1 MFLGA
6 LVALGT
12 LEPLEDSPLISLL
25 VSPEEIGRLHGGDEL
40 SLRRTEMKV
49 RKNEMKLRKKQIKV
63 PKNFFAPPWRIS
75 VFYRGIFDFLG
86 GVGSGSSEG
95 VEVLRRS

>member
-1 MFLGA
+1 M
-6 LVALGT
+6 ALGT

-49 RKNEMKLRKKQIKV
+49 RKNEMKLRKKDFEV
-63 PKNFFAPPWRIS
+63 PKNFSIPPWR
-75 VFYRGIFDFLG
+75 FGDLHR
-86 GVGSGSSEG
+86 G
-95 VEVLRRS
+95 VERFP

>member
-1 MFLGA
+1 M
-6 LVALGT
+6 ALGT

-49 RKNEMKLRKKQIKV
+49 RKNEMKLR
-63 PKNFFAPPWRIS
+63 
-75 VFYRGIFDFLG
+75 RGEETECPFRRCRRK
-86 GVGSGSSEG
+86 G
-95 VEVLRRS
+95 VEVR

>member
-1 MFLGA
+1 M
-6 LVALGT
+6 ALGT

-49 RKNEMKLRKKQIKV
+49 RKNEMKVRKNEMKLRKKDFEV
-63 PKNFFAPPWRIS
+63 PKNFSIPPWR
-75 VFYRGIFDFLG
+75 FGDLHRGIERFP
-86 GVGSGSSEG
+86 
-95 VEVLRRS
+95 

>member
-1 MFLGA
+1 M
-6 LVALGT
+6 ALGT

-49 RKNEMKLRKKQIKV
+49 RKNEMKLRKKDFEV
-63 PKNFFAPPWRIS
+63 PKNFSISPWR
-75 VFYRGIFDFLG
+75 FGDLHRGIERFP
-86 GVGSGSSEG
+86 
-95 VEVLRRS
+95 

>member
-1 MFLGA
+1 M
-6 LVALGT
+6 ALGT

-49 RKNEMKLRKKQIKV
+49 RKNEMKLRKKDFEV
-63 PKNFFAPPWRIS
+63 PKNFSIPPWR
-75 VFYRGIFDFLG
+75 FGDLHRGIERFP
-86 GVGSGSSEG
+86 
-95 VEVLRRS
+95 